1 VNLCTGASAPSGFVR
16 RPGRLAGRSAI
27 GMLGSG
33 SFPPVGIGELFQAC
47 PCSSIRVVRGEV
59 ALGGLRHE
67 RVVRIADVGYGALG
81 YLGHKLIRVQLIE
94 AVARGQP
101 VDQIHVCDSK
111 CVLER
116 PGGTCRE
123 DVLPREGGASSP
135 MQ

>member
-1 VNLCTGASAPSGFVR
+1 VNLCTRASAPWGFRPATAPLVEGPLPECSGQALSR
-16 RPGRLAGRSAI
+16 RRHRRALSDV
-27 GMLGSG
+27 
-33 SFPPVGIGELFQAC
+33 PVFLL
-47 PCSSIRVVRGEV
+47 RVVPGEV
-59 ALGGLRHE
+59 ALSGLRHE

-116 PGGTCRE
+116 PGGTCRQ